1 MNKLSQ
7 RAAVGVFLAFAFAYF
22 ISTLLRA
29 VMATLS
35 PSLSSEFGLQ
45 ARDLGLLA
53 SGYFIGFAITQLPM
67 GAWLDRY
74 GPKKVVL
81 AFLTMAVAGC
91 AAFAMSSGFLTL
103 LGSRVLIG
111 MGVSACLMAPLTGYR
126 RWFDAGTQLRA
137 TSWMLMT
144 GSLGML
150 ASTLPMQ
157 WLLPLVGWRV
167 PFWGLAVLVV
177 LAMVLIASV
186 APKWTASAL
195 SPASGQ
201 PSGVGASREGVL
213 SGYSS
218 IWRHSYFRHV
228 MVLGFINNGAMVA
241 IQTLWA
247 GPWLTQVAGA
257 SPLEAAR
264 GLFSI
269 NLAMLCTFWAWGWVM
284 PWLTRRGVGVDQLV
298 ARGQPV
304 GFALLLTIIVLG
316 PEAGEWA
323 FVLLA
328 LYCMSLTSASM
339 AQASI
344 GLRFEASVA
353 GRAMSAYNL
362 VLFLGVFVVQW
373 GIGLVVD
380 MFRFMGW
387 SEVAAFRG
395 AMGVL
400 LVATIAGYVHFM
412 LTRLDAS
419 SNAGP
424 ASQRALRG

>member
-1 MNKLSQ
+1 MNKLS
-7 RAAVGVFLAFAFAYF
+7 RSAAVGVFLAFAFAYF

-53 SGYFIGFAITQLPM
+53 GGYFIGFAITQLPM

-91 AAFAMSSGFLTL
+91 AAFAMSGGFLSL

-111 MGVSACLMAPLTGYR
+111 MGVSACLMAPLTAYR
-126 RWFDAGTQLRA
+126 RWFDAGTQMRA

-157 WLLPLVGWRV
+157 WLLPYVGWRV
-167 PFWGLAVLVV
+167 PFWGLAVMVV
-177 LAMVLIASV
+177 LSMILIARV
-186 APKWTASAL
+186 APKWTETAPG
-195 SPASGQ
+195 PAQGE
-201 PSGVGASREGVL
+201 PSGGGSPKEGLL
-213 SGYSS
+213 SGYRQV
-218 IWRHSYFRHV
+218 WRHSFFRHV
-228 MVLGFINNGAMVA
+228 MVLGFTNNGAMVA

-257 SPLEAAR
+257 SPLEAAK

-284 PWLTRRGVGVDQLV
+284 PWLSRRGVGVDQLV
-298 ARGQPV
+298 ARGQPL

-316 PEAGEWA
+316 PAAGDWA
-323 FVLLA
+323 FALLA

-339 AQASI
+339 AQTSI
-344 GLRFEASVA
+344 GIRFEASLA

-362 VLFLGVFVVQW
+362 VIFLGVFAMQW

-380 MFRFMGW
+380 MFRYLGW
-387 SEVAAFRG
+387 TEVAAFRG
-395 AMGVL
+395 AMSVL
-400 LVATIAGYVHFM
+400 LVATMAAYIHFM
-412 LTRLDAS
+412 LTRPEAS
-419 SNAGP
+419 SNAQA
-424 ASQRALRG
+424 ASQPALRG

>member
-1 MNKLSQ
+1 
-7 RAAVGVFLAFAFAYF
+7 
-22 ISTLLRA
+22 
-29 VMATLS
+29 MATLS

-53 SGYFIGFAITQLPM
+53 GGYFIGFAITQLPL

-74 GPKKVVL
+74 GPTKVVL

-91 AAFAMSSGFLTL
+91 AAFAMSSGFVSL

-126 RWFDAGTQLRA
+126 RWFDAGTQMRA

-157 WLLPLVGWRV
+157 WLIPHVGWRV
-167 PFWGLAVLVV
+167 PFWGLAAMVV
-177 LAMVLIASV
+177 LSMVVIAKV
-186 APKWTASAL
+186 APKWMVPAPSSAKGGL
-195 SPASGQ
+195 S
-201 PSGVGASREGVL
+201 GAGAPKEGLL
-213 SGYSS
+213 SGYRP
-218 IWRHSYFRHV
+218 IWRHPYFRHV
-228 MVLGFINNGAMVA
+228 MVLGFVNNGAMVA

-284 PWLTRRGVGVDQLV
+284 PWLTRRGIGVDQLV
-298 ARGQPV
+298 ARGQPL
-304 GFALLLTIIVLG
+304 GFVLLLTIIFLG
-316 PEAGEWA
+316 PAAGDWA
-323 FVLLA
+323 FALLA

-344 GLRFEASVA
+344 GMRFEASVA
-353 GRAMSAYNL
+353 GRAMSLFNL
-362 VLFLGVFVVQW
+362 VIFLGVFVMQW
-373 GIGLVVD
+373 GIGLLVD
-380 MFRFMGW
+380 LFRLMGW
-387 SEVAAFRG
+387 TEVAAFRG
-395 AMGVL
+395 AMGIL
-400 LVATIAGYVHFM
+400 LVATVAAYTHFM
-412 LTRLDAS
+412 CTRAAS
-419 SNAGP
+419 SADSRA
-424 ASQRALRG
+424 ASPGALRG